1 MKTLVIMRGLPG
13 SGKST
18 YIQDQYMTGE
28 SVLINT
34 MVCSADQFFMK
45 DGQYCF
51 NPKLLKQA
59 HETCKFNA
67 ATAMQKGVELV
78 IIDNT
83 NTQKWE
89 YEDYLHMAAK
99 HGYDVRIQVVGNTTD
114 LELYAKRNTHGVPLT
129 ALQRMAARWE
139 A

>member
-1 MKTLVIMRGLPG
+1 MKKLIIMRGLPG

-18 YIQDQYMTGE
+18 YLNSFIEG
-28 SVLINT
+28 VKGVV
-34 MVCSADQFFMK
+34 VCSADHFFMK
-45 DGQYCF
+45 NGEYCF
-51 NPKLLKQA
+51 NPKLLGQA

-78 IIDNT
+78 CIDNT

-99 HGYDVRIQVVGNTTD
+99 YGYDVVVHVVGNTTD

>member
-1 MKTLVIMRGLPG
+1 MKKLIIMRGLPG

-18 YIQDQYMTGE
+18 YLNSFIEGIKG
-28 SVLINT
+28 VV
-34 MVCSADQFFMK
+34 VCSADHYFMITGEYK
-45 DGQYCF
+45 FD
-51 NPKLLKQA
+51 PRLLKQA
-59 HETCKFNA
+59 HESCKYNA
-67 ATAMQKGVELV
+67 AIAMQEGVELI

-99 HGYDVRIQVVGNTTD
+99 HGYNVVVHKVGNTDD

-139 A
+139 D